1 MIMKTRYILATAL
14 LALAVS
20 SCTDLDVDVKSKLTE
35 YPSSEI
41 AMEGKMADAY
51 YAFRKPLGNN
61 YNRYQTFS
69 SDEATGLSFDGDYY
83 DGAENVNPT
92 LHTFQA
98 NNTPGNWWSDLASG
112 ITKCNKLINELSAD
126 TTAMAKRYTANLRAV
141 RAFYHFILMDS
152 YGDVP
157 ILNKLYDSSEA
168 IERQPREAVAEFIE
182 KELLESLPDLST
194 ASNASTYGKPNKW
207 MAEALLVKLYMNWGV
222 YTCGNVA
229 DYDPA
234 TTANPKLNEAV
245 KYCDEIVK
253 SGLFN
258 LSDNYREKFL
268 YNNGYQI
275 KDFIYAMPYDCVT
288 DYKSEEGNYY
298 GRYRTFR
305 KIDSGTPTGYY
316 SGKMSSSCAGICA
329 MNPEFADL
337 FTLKGDERNK
347 CVLSGKV
354 FMHDAIT
361 GEETGVPYLYKG
373 QQLEFTKTLTLK
385 EGGEAQLNAG
395 ATYDGWRQGYRS
407 IKFYPNPTEYSKYA
421 RCQSNDVPIFRYAD
435 ILLEK
440 AEAILR
446 GATATNGDTPQSL
459 FNQIR
464 AYVNAPLLDHTPSLK
479 ELLDE
484 RGREFFDENWR
495 RNDMIRFG
503 TFESEYGFH
512 RHDFPGANFDK
523 RHRIFPVPQTIMNE
537 NTNWKQNE
545 GYEER

>member
-1 MIMKTRYILATAL
+1 MVIKTKYIFATAALALATA
-14 LALAVS
+14 
-20 SCTDLDVDVKSKLTE
+20 SCTDLDVDVKSKLTD
-35 YPSSEI
+35 YPNSEI

-51 YAFRKPLGNN
+51 YAFRKPLGND

-69 SDEATGLSFDGDYY
+69 SDEASGLSFDGDYY

-126 TTAMAKRYTANLRAV
+126 TTAMARRYTANLRTV

-157 ILNKLYDSSEA
+157 ILNKLYDCNEA
-168 IERQPREAVAEFIE
+168 IERQPRKAVAEFIE
-182 KELLESLPDLST
+182 KELLESLPNLST

-207 MAEALLVKLYMNWGV
+207 MAEALLVKLYINWGV
-222 YTCGNVA
+222 YTCAHVA

-245 KYCDEIVK
+245 KYCDDIIR

-258 LSDNYREKFL
+258 LSDNYRKKFL
-268 YNNGYQI
+268 YDNGSQI
-275 KDFIYAMPYDCVT
+275 KDFIYAMPYDCVS
-288 DYKSEEGNYY
+288 DYKDVQGNYY
-298 GRYRTFR
+298 GRFRTFR

-316 SGKMSSSCAGICA
+316 SGKMSLSCAGICA

-347 CVLSGKV
+347 CVLGGKV

-361 GEETGVPYLYKG
+361 GEETSVPYLYKG
-373 QQLEFTKTLTLK
+373 KQLEFTKTLTLK

-446 GATATNGDTPQSL
+446 GANATNGDTPQSL

-464 AYVNAPLLDHTPSLK
+464 AYVNAPLLDHEPSLK

-523 RHRIFPVPQTIMNE
+523 THRIFPVPQAVMNE
-537 NTNWKQNE
+537 HTNWKQND
-545 GYEER
+545 GYTDK